1 MINTRILEQRLGWKV
16 PQDGSD
22 EAPAPPSRPIAH
34 APMLQGRVSAT
45 RSGMP
50 RARRAGGDTGWS
62 DVPVVMNS
70 PDRLAAKGSA
80 PPFSRGTVGG
90 TAMDQLRTQLLR
102 VVADKGWR
110 RIGVT
115 SARRGAGRSFVA
127 AGLAVSIARLE
138 TQRVLLVDGD
148 LAEPGLADMLDLTAP
163 GPLDDILSGTRNAL
177 SQLVR
182 AGDSMALALNA
193 VPVQQPGERMYAPD
207 AIHHWREMLDCA
219 MPDVV
224 ILDLPPL
231 LEDAVMPAL
240 MPQLDAVLL
249 VADGLS
255 STARDILECERI
267 LDGQVPLLGIVL
279 NKSEDRDPRR
289 SPRRR

>member
-1 MINTRILEQRLGWKV
+1 MSFREGLKTGNDNRMSNHFWQDRRVFVTGCTGLLGSWLTAALR
-16 PQDGSD
+16 Q
-22 EAPAPPSRPIAH
+22 
-34 APMLQGRVSAT
+34 
-45 RSGMP
+45 
-50 RARRAGGDTGWS
+50 AGAQ
-62 DVPVVMNS
+62 VV
-70 PDRLAAKGSA
+70 
-80 PPFSRGTVGG
+80 
-90 TAMDQLRTQLLR
+90 
-102 VVADKGWR
+102 
-110 RIGVT
+110 
-115 SARRGAGRSFVA
+115 
-127 AGLAVSIARLE
+127 GLVR
-138 TQRVLLVDGD
+138 
-148 LAEPGLADMLDLTAP
+148 DLTP
-163 GPLDDILSGTRNAL
+163 H

-193 VPVQQPGERMYAPD
+193 LPVQQPGERMYAPD